1 MKRTLSI
8 LALALAAG
16 LLLPGLSAIR
26 VTAQRS
32 ELRSLTSLY
41 DLAAGVVRDTNGD
54 GLADSV
60 VARVI
65 VPAEPAVEDVQGA
78 ANIAGRLG
86 FETMALTLPI
96 VVKANEITQ
105 PASIGIPVL
114 VGRGNALV
122 KPLVDRGAI
131 DLTALKPGQGLV
143 AVVPSP
149 LGGGDGVVVV
159 GGDDEGTLNA
169 ANQLAAYLPR
179 IWGSTGARVGQVE
192 AQTIRHL
199 KANGV
204 AATSRG
210 ISAVIVD
217 SDRRGVAKV
226 VARVDV
232 PAAEAA
238 RAVRTIEQL
247 DLAHRRGLEP
257 ETLAYANAAA
267 TEIEVWSG
275 GRKQG
280 TATVRRPG
288 LNPRTLTPP
297 VDGAGRGGR
306 GGPGTAG
313 GGRET
318 APGAAPTGSDTPPAA
333 DPTSG
338 DTSSAGGAASAP
350 PPGAAEGATGDTGG
364 GFFGNAPPPIPP
376 KTFDLATA
384 YSIDGWFGD
393 TFV

>member
-86 FETMALTLPI
+86 FETMALTLPL

-122 KPLVDRGAI
+122 KSLVDRGAI
-131 DLTALKPGQGLV
+131 DLTPLKPGQGLV

-297 VDGAGRGGR
+297 VDGGRGGR
-306 GGPGTAG
+306 GGGGGGGAAG
-313 GGRET
+313 GRG
-318 APGAAPTGSDTPPAA
+318 GAAAPPAA
-333 DPTSG
+333 TPGEAAPATETTGAD
-338 DTSSAGGAASAP
+338 AGAAAQGAP
-350 PPGAAEGATGDTGG
+350 TASPTEGAAG
-364 GFFGNAPPPIPP
+364 
-376 KTFDLATA
+376 
-384 YSIDGWFGD
+384 
-393 TFV
+393 